1 MKRIFI
7 IFVMLVAIGSAYES
21 KAQSKKFRDA
31 YKYILDC
38 SAYNREH
45 IEVSHFTGEMLQMM
59 VKDDSNA
66 PMKLKNRINS
76 IYQIKIA
83 DAGEFTREFDNLIR
97 LLRSVVNEG
106 KYDPCGTFTS
116 NGVKY
121 EIYRTAVGD
130 LNEYL
135 IFITK
140 GKQFLACDI
149 YGIISYKEV
158 LSMISPSLPQKN
170 DLQIDTLNTN

>member
-1 MKRIFI
+1 MKRFFI

-31 YKYILDC
+31 YKELLEIQC
-38 SAYNREH
+38 RPSFKG
-45 IEVSHFTGEMLQMM
+45 IELTHLTGEMLQMM

-66 PMKLKNRINS
+66 PMKLKNRINA

-83 DAGEFTREFDNLIR
+83 DAGEFNNLIR

>member
-21 KAQSKKFRDA
+21 QAQSKKFRDA

-66 PMKLKNRINS
+66 PMKLKNRINA

-83 DAGEFTREFDNLIR
+83 DAGEFNSLIR

-130 LNEYL
+130 LNKYL

-158 LSMISPSLPQKN
+158 LSMIAPSLPQKD

>member
-21 KAQSKKFRDA
+21 QAQSKKFRDA
-31 YKYILDC
+31 YKYILDY

-66 PMKLKNRINS
+66 PMKLKNRINA

-83 DAGEFTREFDNLIR
+83 DAGKFNHLIR

-121 EIYRTAVGD
+121 EIHRTAVGD

-135 IFITK
+135 IFITS
-140 GKQFLACDI
+140 GKQTLVCDI
-149 YGIISYKEV
+149 YGAVGYKEI
-158 LSMISPSLPQKN
+158 LAMIFPSQPKIEN
-170 DLQIDTLNTN
+170 MDIIDTLKTQ

>member
-1 MKRIFI
+1 MKRFFI

-66 PMKLKNRINS
+66 PMKLKNKINS
-76 IYQIKIA
+76 IYQIKLTDIETY
-83 DAGEFTREFDNLIR
+83 GFGIYNS
-97 LLRSVVNEG
+97 LRSVI
-106 KYDPCGTFTS
+106 KDR
-116 NGVKY
+116 K
-121 EIYRTAVGD
+121 
-130 LNEYL
+130 L
-135 IFITK
+135 
-140 GKQFLACDI
+140 
-149 YGIISYKEV
+149 
-158 LSMISPSLPQKN
+158 
-170 DLQIDTLNTN
+170 

>member
-1 MKRIFI
+1 MKRFFI

-21 KAQSKKFRDA
+21 QAQSKKFRDA
-31 YKYILDC
+31 YKYILDY

-66 PMKLKNRINS
+66 PMKLKNRINA

-83 DAGEFTREFDNLIR
+83 DAGELELNNLIR

-116 NGVKY
+116 DNVKY
-121 EIYRTAVGD
+121 ELYRTAVGD

-135 IFITK
+135 IFFTK

-149 YGIISYKEV
+149 YGAISYKEV
-158 LSMISPSLPQKN
+158 LSMISPSLPQKES
-170 DLQIDTLNTN
+170 LQIDTLNTN

>member
-1 MKRIFI
+1 MKRFFI

-21 KAQSKKFRDA
+21 QAQSKKFRDA
-31 YKYILDC
+31 YKYILDY

-66 PMKLKNRINS
+66 PMKLKNRINA

-83 DAGEFTREFDNLIR
+83 DAGEFNYLIR

-121 EIYRTAVGD
+121 EIHRTAVGD

-135 IFITK
+135 IFITS
-140 GKQFLACDI
+140 GKKVLVCDI
-149 YGIISYKEV
+149 YGAIGYKEV

>member
-1 MKRIFI
+1 MKRFFI

-66 PMKLKNRINS
+66 PMKLKNRINA

-83 DAGEFTREFDNLIR
+83 DAGEFNNLIR

-149 YGIISYKEV
+149 YGVISYKEV
-158 LSMISPSLPQKN
+158 LSMISPSLPKIDN
-170 DLQIDTLNTN
+170 MDIIDTLKTQ

>member
-1 MKRIFI
+1 MKRFFI

-21 KAQSKKFRDA
+21 QAQSKKFRDA

-66 PMKLKNRINS
+66 PMKLENRINA
-76 IYQIKIA
+76 IYQIKIV
-83 DAGEFTREFDNLIR
+83 DVGEFNNLIR

-149 YGIISYKEV
+149 YGVISYKEV
-158 LSMISPSLPQKN
+158 LSMISPSLPKIDN
-170 DLQIDTLNTN
+170 MDIIDTLKTQ

>member
-1 MKRIFI
+1 MKRFFI
-7 IFVMLVAIGSAYES
+7 IFVMLVAIGSAYEG

-66 PMKLKNRINS
+66 PMKLKNRINA

-83 DAGEFTREFDNLIR
+83 DAGEFNNLIR

-149 YGIISYKEV
+149 YGVISYKEV
-158 LSMISPSLPQKN
+158 LSMISPSLPKIDN
-170 DLQIDTLNTN
+170 MDIIDTLKTQ

>member
-7 IFVMLVAIGSAYES
+7 IFVMLAAIGSAYES

-38 SAYNREH
+38 SAYNSEH

-83 DAGEFTREFDNLIR
+83 DAGEFNNLIR

-158 LSMISPSLPQKN
+158 LSMIAPSLPQKES
-170 DLQIDTLNTN
+170 LQIDTLNTN